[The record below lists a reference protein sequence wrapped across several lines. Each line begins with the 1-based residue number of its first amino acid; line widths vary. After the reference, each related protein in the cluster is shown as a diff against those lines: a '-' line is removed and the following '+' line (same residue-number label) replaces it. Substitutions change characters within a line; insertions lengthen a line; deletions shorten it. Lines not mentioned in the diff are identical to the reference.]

1 LQAED
6 AHDPRRTIATV
17 FKDVNNRML
26 SGYLLR
32 EVINKVSGIHF
43 NSSEEMHTLSRLYE
57 SLLKEMRDAAGDSGE
72 FYTPRAVVRFMVEV
86 IDPRLGETVLDP
98 ACGTGGFLVEAYQHL
113 EKQCCTVE
121 HRQTLQQKSVF
132 GGEAKP
138 LPYLLA
144 QMNLLLHGLE
154 APQISP
160 DNSLAVKLSEIGDKD
175 RVDIVMTNPPFGGEE
190 ERGVINNFPED
201 KKTAETA
208 LLFIQLI
215 MRKLRRPPRHGRAAV
230 IVPDGFLFGEGVA
243 ARVKEELLT
252 NFNLHAIVR
261 LPKGVFAPYTGI
273 QSNLLFFDRSGP
285 TKEIWYYETPLP
297 AGRKNYSKTAPMQY
311 EEFADCLAWWKNRVE
326 SNRAWR
332 VDFAAKYK
340 QARAEAEPHWAAAET
355 AEAKAKESAR
365 AAKEVADEIQW
376 VKKPEIPLLKNAGET
391 ARNEKEIA
399 RLEAKRA
406 RLLAAE
412 VEERERA
419 KQEQAIGDGIYWP
432 IFNLDMKNPSA
443 KVDFEHLPPEQLAD
457 DILRKEQRIAELMA
471 EIKQAL
477 VGGAV

>member
-1 LQAED
+1 
-6 AHDPRRTIATV
+6 
-17 FKDVNNRML
+17 
-26 SGYLLR
+26 
-32 EVINKVSGIHF
+32 
-43 NSSEEMHTLSRLYE
+43 
-57 SLLKEMRDAAGDSGE
+57 
-72 FYTPRAVVRFMVEV
+72 
-86 IDPRLGETVLDP
+86 VLDP

-113 EKQCCTVE
+113 EKQCRKAE

-175 RVDIVMTNPPFGGEE
+175 RVDVIMTNPPFGGEE

-208 LLFIQLI
+208 LLFMQLI
-215 MRKLRRPPRHGRAAV
+215 MRKLRRPPRPGRAAV
-230 IVPDGFLFGEGVA
+230 IVPDGFLFGEGVGG
-243 ARVKEELLT
+243 RVKEELLT
-252 NFNLHAIVR
+252 NFSLHTIVR

-285 TKEIWYYETPLP
+285 TKELWFYEMPLP

-311 EEFADCLAWWKNRVE
+311 EDFADCLAWWKNRAE
-326 SNRAWR
+326 NDRAWR
-332 VDFAAKYK
+332 IDFAAKYK
-340 QARAEAEPHWAAAET
+340 QARVEAEPHWAAAET
-355 AEAKAKESAR
+355 ADAKAKELAR
-365 AAKEVADEIQW
+365 AAKEIADEIQRL
-376 VKKPEIPLLKNAGET
+376 KKPEIPLLKNTTEPQ
-391 ARNEKEIA
+391 RNEKEIT

-412 VEERERA
+412 AEERERA
-419 KQEQAIGDGIYWP
+419 KQEQVIGDGIYWP
-432 IFNLDMKNPSA
+432 IFNLDIKNPSA
-443 KVDFEHLPPEQLAD
+443 KEDFEHLPPEQLAD
-457 DILRKEQRIAELMA
+457 DILRKEQRIAELMM
-471 EIKQAL
+471 EIKLAL
-477 VGGAV
+477 TGDGK